1 MSTAPPTTADRPR
14 LREERAADGLRTIS
28 GVVVALL
35 LGIAGLFAISSTCT
49 VLWFM
54 WTTDPLKSIGG
65 LIPIVSLLLF
75 LRVWRSLH
83 WDTDGSW
90 WGLVILAGTIAVVH
104 LRDQAVIEMVLSPSW
119 SILLPPYS
127 VVAVAY
133 AAGFV
138 LMFGGKKLLRA
149 AWFPVALMWF
159 VNPVPHFFNRFI
171 DLPLQHASAVIA
183 RSFAHAMG
191 QPLTPDQLSLM
202 FTPKFG
208 MFIAPGCNGIRGA
221 VTMGFIAL
229 IAGYLY
235 RLRLR
240 QWLLLTAGAVLL
252 GYVFNFVRLCGL
264 VMYYVIALRHPWLQN
279 HASMGDYILG
289 ACLFFSATVLLF
301 TVLLR
306 WSPRRDLRLPS
317 PAVPEVA
324 PGELS
329 RPRSFATHCVAF
341 AVLIGLGSVSY
352 ARAMIRASSAPSAQN
367 RQSGVF
373 PARVGAYRLQREW
386 NETLQTGTLVFHWAE
401 YTQADGGAA
410 VSIGVSPT
418 LGAHDT
424 LICHA
429 ARGED
434 WIWHGP
440 LTLPTAAGVTSLSAS
455 LFNNGVTQSL
465 EAASVCTGSTCNQ
478 SSTERTHFG
487 LIYSHPSTHD
497 LLTQDPA
504 RPIPILLRAEI
515 PDATL
520 SPTQARI
527 ELTQSI
533 TNFLSGADL
542 AEFTQP
548 YRQR

>member
-1 MSTAPPTTADRPR
+1 MSTAPLTAADKPR
-14 LREERAADGLRTIS
+14 VREERAADGLRTVS
-28 GVVVALL
+28 GVAVAVL

-127 VVAVAY
+127 VVAVSY
-133 AAGFV
+133 TAGVV
-138 LMFGGKKLLRA
+138 LLFGGTRLLRA

-183 RSFAHAMG
+183 RSFAHALG

-240 QWLLLTAGAVLL
+240 RWFLLTAGAVLL

-306 WSPRRDLRLPS
+306 WSPRRDLRLP
-317 PAVPEVA
+317 PPTVPVAVS
-324 PGELS
+324 GEAS
-329 RPRSFATHCVAF
+329 RSGSLAVHCVAF
-341 AVLIGLGSVSY
+341 ALLIALGSVSY
-352 ARAMIRASSAPSAQN
+352 ARAMMRAPSAGPLPNQAA
-367 RQSGVF
+367 GVF
-373 PARVGAYRLQREW
+373 PARVGEYRLEREW
-386 NETLQTGTLVFHWAE
+386 NESLVTGAVIFHWAE
-401 YTQADGGAA
+401 YAHAGGGPA

-440 LTLPTAAGVTSLSAS
+440 LTLPTAAGDTSLSAS
-455 LFNNGVTQSL
+455 LFNNGAAQYL

-504 RPIPILLRAEI
+504 RPIPILLRAETA
-515 PDATL
+515 DAAL
-520 SPTQARI
+520 SPTQART
-527 ELTQSI
+527 ELTQSL

-548 YRQR
+548 YRQH